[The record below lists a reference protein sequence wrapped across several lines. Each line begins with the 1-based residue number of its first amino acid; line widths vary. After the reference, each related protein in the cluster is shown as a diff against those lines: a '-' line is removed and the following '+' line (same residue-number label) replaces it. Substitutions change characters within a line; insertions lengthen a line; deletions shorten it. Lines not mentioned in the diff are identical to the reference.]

1 MQGGAGIQQDDLL
14 DDLLE
19 PLLAY
24 HQLSKHYLQGYAP
37 GPEFGG
43 YSDTRSLLSPLC
55 GLNRPEYA
63 EVEQEYPQWVCQLH
77 FSYSENATADLY
89 SIAQG
94 YSGTGIGCFF
104 DDTIHELI
112 GLQSQ
117 S

>member
-1 MQGGAGIQQDDLL
+1 VDI
-14 DDLLE
+14 
-19 PLLAY
+19 PI
-24 HQLSKHYLQGYAP
+24 P
-37 GPEFGG
+37 
-43 YSDTRSLLSPLC
+43 RSLLSPLC

-117 S
+117 SLQALYGFAVGEPLRDERVTQLTGYYHLRERFV